1 MLRLDLSPSRLLLF
15 GIRRWFKCCSMP
27 PMVSDSGD
35 AAKVTPKK
43 PVKKE
48 EEQSKSQLKRRKHQQ
63 QERDA
68 DEEIKEY
75 KGKK

>member
-1 MLRLDLSPSRLLLF
+1 
-15 GIRRWFKCCSMP
+15 MP